1 MGCLQLL
8 NGVFM
13 NGNWPCCE
21 PWSSTPTARRGA
33 AGRRWATRCRMH
45 SLATAQGGGHSRWL
59 NAACSSPFNRMVCS
73 CFSFK
78 KYIVFVYVCIYARAG
93 VGNAS
98 DLNLIAIGLQ
108 SDAPQ
113 RRFPASY
120 FGSMFTLHP
129 LIHRSALGETPH
141 KFQWVEKNSPSE

>member
-1 MGCLQLL
+1 MGCLRGVNGLFTTAKWGIYERQLTL
-8 NGVFM
+8 LLALKFHSDCSSGRGGATL
-13 NGNWPCCE
+13 GNEMPYALLG
-21 PWSSTPTARRGA
+21 PQLR
-33 AGRRWATRCRMH
+33 
-45 SLATAQGGGHSRWL
+45 GHSRWL

-98 DLNLIAIGLQ
+98 DLNLIAIGCTTKAVFSL
-108 SDAPQ
+108 
-113 RRFPASY
+113 F
-120 FGSMFTLHP
+120 FGSIFTLHP

-141 KFQWVEKNSPSE
+141 KFQ